1 MHPST
6 LVPFAHEPWQ
16 QPLTQNYLRLPFE
29 TQPKASLCKRNIV
42 KCKPTPSTTQT
53 SKKPKPSSFEPTF
66 DEKDMMVTKALIF
79 FEKDAAEMIRQE
91 RNSSYAYESVD
102 ISRFGRSQVE

>member
-1 MHPST
+1 
-6 LVPFAHEPWQ
+6 
-16 QPLTQNYLRLPFE
+16 
-29 TQPKASLCKRNIV
+29 
-42 KCKPTPSTTQT
+42 
-53 SKKPKPSSFEPTF
+53 
-66 DEKDMMVTKALIF
+66 MMVTKALIF